1 MKSKGERWSVRRVTR
16 LGFLTS
22 VGTALFVLES
32 LIPLPLP
39 FLKIGLANISTLIA
53 LAISG
58 PADAIIVVFLRVLA
72 GSLITGSFL
81 GPAFVLAMAA
91 GLTSAAAMSLL
102 HGLTGR
108 LFSPVGISLVGS
120 ATHVITQLAIVSAI
134 YVRNAAVT
142 QFLPLLLMTA
152 ILGGLVVGLV
162 TLRLLPVM
170 YSHGGPPDGNKARFR
185 TRLGAADAFVIV
197 ALAGA
202 MTASFILPPD
212 EAGTSVLVEV
222 DGQTVGKLS
231 LLEDAQLRVRGAKGD
246 LHIEV
251 RQGRVRVVDADCPN
265 QICVRTGWRMR
276 QGEVIVCVP
285 NKTVVRI
292 LGGNVNTVG
301 GITG

>member
-91 GLTSAAAMSLL
+91 GLASAAAMSLL

-120 ATHVITQLAIVSAI
+120 ATHVITQLTIVSAV
-134 YVRNAAVT
+134 YVHSAAVA

-152 ILGGLVVGLV
+152 LLGGLVVALV
-162 TLRLLPVM
+162 TMRLLPVLH
-170 YSHGGPPDGNKARFR
+170 SRGAPLDGNEARFR
-185 TRLGAADAFVIV
+185 PRMGAADTVVLVVI
-197 ALAGA
+197 AGA
-202 MTASFILPPD
+202 MVSTFLLAPG
-212 EAGTSVLVEV
+212 ETGTSVLVEV

-231 LLEDAQLRVRGAKGD
+231 LLEDAQLQVHGAKGD
-246 LHIEV
+246 LHVEV
-251 RQGRVRVVDADCPN
+251 RQGRVRIVDAECPN

-292 LGGNVNTVG
+292 LGENVNTVG